1 MNIWKIIYL
10 NCAERYE
17 YLWLVIADFTNNKL
31 KVCGV
36 VYKLKLKF
44 DKIHYYNN
52 NFKIQFKN
60 IISQYDSLRG

>member
-52 NFKIQFKN
+52 NFKIQ
-60 IISQYDSLRG
+60 